1 VNFKT
6 FRRIGSLAVAI
17 AVSSTLMTTDALA
30 SPQKGRVPG
39 KPKVLV
45 VEGIFRSRNFVD
57 VRVTIKLPS
66 VSSRNRITGSEVSL
80 GKRKCKIRRSG
91 TSCTIKKVRH
101 SIVSEN
107 ITARSKTSAGF
118 GKSSARVRFMPTTTR
133 WIRSGYSSTGVRFP
147 RQSRATSNTRVL
159 PNSSNE
165 RWAKF
170 QAFGNPSVSA
180 RSASRV
186 SSSSS
191 NQATISF
198 VTDGVIGLAL
208 PNGNIMQSGSGL
220 YAVRSDGTTIDAVRN
235 GSAQI
240 RDFYTA
246 PNNRFYVV
254 FNGPTEIVAGSPLC
268 VLAEVD
274 EFSGNPRCVD
284 EKLSSVNSDSI
295 SGSRWS
301 THLNPSIQFDEL
313 GNIYYSGNVYVNDG
327 VCYQS
332 GQCPSMSWPQK
343 LRKSTSTG
351 VRDLM
356 SDYVQNSDYMVL
368 GDGTVLISGVTSTTQ
383 VAWTR
388 RISTSGVVSSIVPTQ
403 GATFLKRFADGNVYF
418 GISSSVKR
426 YITSTAT
433 LDPKDWLSS
442 MYMAGNGSESPYFST
457 SSFCGTD
464 IALWGSICQGGVST
478 IKYSF
483 NIANSRTFV
492 VNGSLGGSGMSSKLV
507 QYFPT
512 PERTNISLANITVA
526 AQAGDK
532 IVLAGT
538 NAQGVNS
545 LVVYDPLTFQETVLI
560 DASNEIEVYSMSYVR
575 STGKL
580 MFNGLVFATNR
591 YVMGEVTIP

>member
-1 VNFKT
+1 MLLMVIAMT
-6 FRRIGSLAVAI
+6 SVLAPITA
-17 AVSSTLMTTDALA
+17 SA
-30 SPQKGRVPG
+30 SPQKGKVPG
-39 KPKVLV
+39 KPRVLM
-45 VEGIFRSRNFVD
+45 VEGIFRSSNFVD
-57 VRVTIKLPS
+57 VKVTIELPP
-66 VSSRNRITGSEVSL
+66 VSSRNRITGSEISL
-80 GKRKCKIRRSG
+80 GKRKCTIRSSRN
-91 TSCTIKKVRH
+91 SCTIKKVRH
-101 SIVSEN
+101 SIVPEN
-107 ITARSKTSAGF
+107 VTARSKTSAGF

-133 WIRSGYSSTGVRFP
+133 WIRSGYSSTGVKFP
-147 RQSRATSNTRVL
+147 NQSRAISNTRVL

-170 QAFGNPSVSA
+170 QAFGNLSVSA

-186 SSSSS
+186 ASSSSD
-191 NQATISF
+191 QTVISF

-208 PNGNIMQSGSGL
+208 PSGNVMQSGSGL

-254 FNGPTEIVAGSPLC
+254 FNGPTEITVGSPLC

-274 EFSGNPRCVD
+274 ELSGNPRCVD
-284 EKLSSVNSDSI
+284 EKLASVNSDLLNS
-295 SGSRWS
+295 WS
-301 THLNPSIQFDEL
+301 SHLNPSVQFDDL
-313 GNIYYSGNVYVNDG
+313 GNIYYSGNVYANDS
-327 VCYQS
+327 VCDQGS
-332 GQCPSMSWPQK
+332 QCPNQIWPQK
-343 LRKSTSTG
+343 LRKSTAAG
-351 VRDLM
+351 VSDLM

-368 GDGTVLISGVTSTTQ
+368 GDGTVLITGRTSTTQ

-388 RISTSGVVSSIVPTQ
+388 KISTTGVLSAISATQ
-403 GATFLKRFADGNVYF
+403 GATFLKKFADGNVYF
-418 GISSSVKR
+418 GVTNGSSIKR
-426 YITSTAT
+426 YLTAT
-433 LDPKDWLSS
+433 GAVDPRDWVSS
-442 MYMAGNGSESPYFST
+442 MFMSGQSPENPYFST
-457 SSFCGTD
+457 
-464 IALWGSICQGGVST
+464 GSICGLDILAWGAFCQGSVTSLKYAFNVGNSHTFGVNGFSGST
-478 IKYSF
+478 
-483 NIANSRTFV
+483 NSR
-492 VNGSLGGSGMSSKLV
+492 LV

-512 PERTNISLANITVA
+512 PEKTNTSITNITVA

-532 IVLAGT
+532 LVLAGT

-560 DASNEIEVYSMSYVR
+560 DASNEIEVYSMAYVR

>member
-1 VNFKT
+1 MNFKT
-6 FRRIGSLAVAI
+6 FRRIGSLVAAI
-17 AVSSTLMTTDALA
+17 AVTSTLMTTDALA
-30 SPQKGRVPG
+30 SSQKGRVPG
-39 KPKVLV
+39 KPKIIM
-45 VEGIFRSRNFVD
+45 VEGIFRSPAFVD
-57 VRVTIKLPS
+57 VKVTIQLPP
-66 VSSRNRITGSEVSL
+66 VSSRIRITGSEVSI
-80 GKRKCKIRRSG
+80 GKRKCTIRRSG
-91 TSCTIKKVRH
+91 NSCTIRKVRH
-101 SIVSEN
+101 AIASEN
-107 ITARSKTSAGF
+107 ITARSRTSAGF
-118 GKSSARVRFMPTTTR
+118 GKSSSRVRFMPTATR
-133 WIRSGYSSTGVRFP
+133 WIRSGYSSTGVKFP
-147 RQSRATSNTRVL
+147 NQLQATSNTRVL
-159 PNSSNE
+159 PNSSNA

-170 QAFGNPSVSA
+170 QALGNSSVSA

-191 NQATISF
+191 NQAAISF

-208 PNGNIMQSGSGL
+208 PNGNVMQSGSGL

-254 FNGPTEIVAGSPLC
+254 FNGPTEIVTGSPLC

-284 EKLSSVNSDSI
+284 EKLVSVNSDALNS
-295 SGSRWS
+295 WS
-301 THLNPSIQFDEL
+301 SHLNPSVQFDDL

-327 VCYQS
+327 VCYQGS
-332 GQCPSMSWPQK
+332 QCPNQLWPQK
-343 LRKSTSTG
+343 LRKSTAAG
-351 VRDLM
+351 VSDVM

-368 GDGTVLISGVTSTTQ
+368 GDGTILLTGRTSTTQ

-388 RISTSGVVSSIVPTQ
+388 KISTTGVVSSISATQ
-403 GATFLKRFADGNVYF
+403 GASFIKKFADGNAYF
-418 GISSSVKR
+418 GITNGSAIKR
-426 YITSTAT
+426 YLTAT
-433 LDPKDWLSS
+433 GSVDPRDWVSS
-442 MYMAGNGSESPYFST
+442 MFLSGQGENPHFSSGSV
-457 SSFCGTD
+457 CGLD
-464 IALWGSICQGGVST
+464 FLAWGAFCQGSVTSL
-478 IKYSF
+478 KYAF
-483 NIANSRTFV
+483 NVAGSRTFG
-492 VNGSLGGSGMSSKLV
+492 VNGFSGSTNSRLM

-512 PERTNISLANITVA
+512 LERTNTSITNITVA

-532 IVLAGT
+532 LVLAGT
-538 NAQGVNS
+538 NAHGVNS